1 MMKMS
6 RHASQRTLLRTSAT
20 KAAVSGVTAPVDE
33 AGVDAAAAAAAVD
46 GDSGEGCGCGE
57 CREES

>member
-1 MMKMS
+1 M
-6 RHASQRTLLRTSAT
+6 
-20 KAAVSGVTAPVDE
+20 KAAVSGATAPVDE
-33 AGVDAAAAAAAVD
+33 AAVGAAAVD